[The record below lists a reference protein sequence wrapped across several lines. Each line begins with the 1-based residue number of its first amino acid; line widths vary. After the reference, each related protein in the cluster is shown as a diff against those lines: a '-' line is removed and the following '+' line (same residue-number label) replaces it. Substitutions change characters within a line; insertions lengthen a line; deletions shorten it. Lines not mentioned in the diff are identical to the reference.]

1 MKNQDLFSID
11 MSEVRIKC
19 TSLEKSFLNKVIFK
33 NVTLDFNEGD
43 SIAVTGRNGSGKSTL
58 LKVLAN
64 LIKPNK
70 GKVEI
75 FDDGKEVITDK
86 VHLYLGMIA
95 PYINLYDELTAYE
108 NLEFFFDLK
117 CRGDV
122 FNDKKERIKFLLD
135 KINLYSRR
143 NDEVKNYSSGMKQR
157 VKLAFAI
164 INDPKILLMDEPRT
178 NLDVDGID
186 LVYKVAEEQIKNGI
200 LILATNEPEDTG
212 LCKRII
218 SIEDY
223 KK

>member
-1 MKNQDLFSID
+1 
-11 MSEVRIKC
+11 MSYVSLKC
-19 TSLEKSFLNKVIFK
+19 SSLEKSFLNKVIFK
-33 NVTLDFNEGD
+33 NVDLDFKIGD
-43 SIAVTGRNGSGKSTL
+43 SVAVTGRNGSGKSTL

-70 GKVEI
+70 GNVKI
-75 FDDGKEVITDK
+75 FDNDKEVIPDN
-86 VHLYLGMIA
+86 VHMYLGMIA

-117 CRGDV
+117 CRSDV
-122 FNDKKERIKFLLD
+122 FSDKKERIKFLLE

-164 INDPKILLMDEPRT
+164 INDPEILLLDEPRT
-178 NLDVDGID
+178 NLDVEGID

-200 LILATNEPEDTG
+200 LILATNEPEDTS
-212 LCKRII
+212 LCQRII

>member
-1 MKNQDLFSID
+1 
-11 MSEVRIKC
+11 MSNVSLKC
-19 TSLEKSFLNKVIFK
+19 TSLEKNFLNKLIFK
-33 NVTLDFNEGD
+33 HVNFSFKEGD
-43 SIAVTGRNGSGKSTL
+43 SVAITGRNGSGKSTL

-70 GKVEI
+70 GKVCI
-75 FDDGKEVITDK
+75 LDNNKEVISDK

-117 CRGDV
+117 CKSEI
-122 FNDKKERIKFLLD
+122 FIDKKERIKYLLD

-164 INDPKILLMDEPRT
+164 INDPKILLLDEPRT
-178 NLDVDGID
+178 NLDVEGID

-212 LCKRII
+212 LCQQII
-218 SIEDY
+218 SIEDF

>member
-1 MKNQDLFSID
+1 
-11 MSEVRIKC
+11 MSGISLKC

-33 NVTLDFNEGD
+33 NVTLDFVKGD
-43 SIAVTGRNGSGKSTL
+43 SVAITGRNGSGKSTL

-75 FDDGKEVITDK
+75 FDDGKEVIPDK
-86 VHLYLGMIA
+86 VHMHLGMIA

-117 CRGDV
+117 CKSDKYS
-122 FNDKKERIKFLLD
+122 DKKERIKYLLD
-135 KINLYSRR
+135 KINLYGRR
-143 NDEVKNYSSGMKQR
+143 NDDVKNYSSGMKQR

-164 INDPKILLMDEPRT
+164 INDPEILLLDEPRT
-178 NLDVDGID
+178 NLDVEGID
-186 LVYKVAEEQIKNGI
+186 LVYKVAEEQKQKGI

-212 LCKRII
+212 LCSRII

>member
-1 MKNQDLFSID
+1 
-11 MSEVRIKC
+11 MSNVSLKC
-19 TSLEKSFLNKVIFK
+19 TSLEKSFLNKVVFK
-33 NVTLDFNEGD
+33 NVTLNFKECD
-43 SIAVTGRNGSGKSTL
+43 SVAITGRNGSGKSTL

-75 FDDGKEVITDK
+75 FDNDKEVIADK

-108 NLEFFFDLK
+108 NLDFFFDLK
-117 CRGDV
+117 CNNDT

-164 INDPKILLMDEPRT
+164 INDPKILLLDEPRT
-178 NLDVDGID
+178 NLDVEGID

-223 KK
+223 KKY